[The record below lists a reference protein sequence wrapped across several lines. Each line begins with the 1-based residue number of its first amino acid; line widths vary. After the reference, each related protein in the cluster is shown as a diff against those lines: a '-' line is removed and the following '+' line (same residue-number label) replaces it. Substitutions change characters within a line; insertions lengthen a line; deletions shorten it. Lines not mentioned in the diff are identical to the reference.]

1 MIATAALALAL
12 ASGAAAQDQT
22 TPPEEPTADAPAAE
36 APATEAPAAT
46 ETPAEG
52 EQTSPAGAQATAG
65 EAAAPAEPEVL
76 EIVRDTFGDWQVRCA
91 PEGDNCF
98 MYQLALDAQEN
109 PVAEFSLLKLPIE
122 AEATAGV
129 TVVTPLG
136 TLLPAGLVM
145 QIDNGE
151 RRQYPFSWCSQV
163 GCFARFGLNDA
174 SINSMKRGKA
184 GKVALVSVGAPEAP
198 VTLDISLSG
207 FTAAYDSLNVP
218 EELPGEAPLLAPA
231 N

>member
-1 MIATAALALAL
+1 
-12 ASGAAAQDQT
+12 
-22 TPPEEPTADAPAAE
+22 
-36 APATEAPAAT
+36 
-46 ETPAEG
+46 
-52 EQTSPAGAQATAG
+52 
-65 EAAAPAEPEVL
+65 
-76 EIVRDTFGDWQVRCA
+76 
-91 PEGDNCF
+91 
-98 MYQLALDAQEN
+98 
-109 PVAEFSLLKLPIE
+109 
-122 AEATAGV
+122 
-129 TVVTPLG
+129 VVTPLG